1 MKSLSVATA
10 FLGIAVYAAESPSV
24 SSVAS
29 EATKKSFS
37 AGQLIRI
44 ERTSPV
50 FAQPRAKS
58 KILADVDPG
67 TLVILKDVSS
77 KGTWLLVEDE
87 DGNAGWVPRNRTQF
101 QKETPAG
108 SKAATKIEAKV
119 PQDQN
124 EIKGPPAPPAN
135 FETRRRILSLIS
147 HHTANATRLD
157 PTGAWVA
164 GLAFSYLHP
173 MGHLNPKS
181 ERVSWLGFSLGIL
194 PAWESS
200 RRGFVIP
207 LSYRMWSQSPDSSWG
222 SGPDLGLSFYRMKE
236 PLKNYWGIPL
246 GYSFAWAPMPRGVIL
261 SLRAA
266 VEFRNRIRPQLELA
280 CGWSL

>member
-10 FLGIAVYAAESPSV
+10 FLGIAAYAAENPRGISPHKELPS
-24 SSVAS
+24 
-29 EATKKSFS
+29 KNFS

-58 KILADVDPG
+58 KILADVDVG
-67 TLVILKDVSS
+67 TLVILKDVSPQ
-77 KGTWLLVEDE
+77 GTWLLVEDE

-101 QKETPAG
+101 QKEPSTEVKSSAQ
-108 SKAATKIEAKV
+108 TEAK
-119 PQDQN
+119 PLEDQS

-135 FETRRRILSLIS
+135 FETRRRLLSLIS
-147 HHTANATRLD
+147 HHTADATRLD

-164 GLAFSYLHP
+164 GLAYSYLHP

-181 ERVSWLGFSLGIL
+181 ERMSWLGFSVGLL

-200 RRGFVIP
+200 RRGFVVP
-207 LSYRMWSQSPDSSWG
+207 LSYRMWSQSPDSVWG
-222 SGPDLGLSFYRMKE
+222 SGPDLGLSFYRMKA

-246 GYSFAWAPMPRGVIL
+246 GYSFAWAPTPRGIFL

-266 VEFRNRIRPQLELA
+266 IEFRNRIRPQLEFA
-280 CGWSL
+280 GGWSL